1 MTNLKLWLVV
11 FAIASSAAVVTYVRC
26 PGCIP
31 RDRVNANCEWTGD
44 SSFAFD
50 ASSTAHR
57 QHLVEDAQLAEE
69 LGIRYA
75 DAEFARRGGGVEHHG
90 GLLDDGQVRNDCLAK
105 MFRKVEDSHGV
116 SAGDVQAA
124 RGRRTMVYDGAVVL
138 MFLPFYALAAAR
150 ACRWVDRRFAPN
162 ERAAR
167 WIATGLVSL
176 AVAVL
181 GIQCV
186 RLWGGIWEVIRVGN
200 GHMTSIRAA
209 SSTGWVHQYP
219 GADFLGAVAVFWLV
233 ALAGFRTAFDQERE
247 AVGDAVDG
255 IVLR

>member
-1 MTNLKLWLVV
+1 
-11 FAIASSAAVVTYVRC
+11 VTC

-31 RDRVNANCEWTGD
+31 RDRVNTNCEWSGD

-50 ASSTAHR
+50 ASNAGHR

-105 MFRKVEDSHGV
+105 MFRKVEDGHGV

-124 RGRRTMVYDGAVVL
+124 RGRRTAVYDAAVVL
-138 MFLPFYALAAAR
+138 MFLPFYALGAAR
-150 ACRWVDRRFAPN
+150 ACRWVHRRFSSN

-181 GIQCV
+181 GVQCF

-219 GADFLGAVAVFWLV
+219 GADFLGAVAVFWMV
-233 ALAGFRTAFDQERE
+233 ALILTRTTIDAEVAPE
-247 AVGDAVDG
+247 SGAVGS
-255 IVLR
+255 VLLR